1 MRCSASAGRYWF
13 GQAIISVA
21 LSLSAYPGFA
31 SGSEQI
37 RILSTNDIHTY
48 MRPVYHRYLDQPR
61 PWGIQSTEGNYVEK
75 AQYEGRVGGLAN
87 VATVINQL
95 RSEKPGQTLLVDS
108 GDTWHGS
115 GLSVFDKGVSMVKA
129 MNVIGYDA
137 MVPGNWEYF
146 YPRDHLLDLIDQA
159 EFPVIAFNLT
169 DKEWGDPVLE

>member
-1 MRCSASAGRYWF
+1 MRCFAGAGLSWL

-21 LSLSAYPGFA
+21 LSLSTHPAFA
-31 SGSEQI
+31 SESEQI

-87 VATVINQL
+87 VSTVINQL

-115 GLSVFDKGVSMVKA
+115 GKLTLHRRLRELAAAHGVRACAVWGGA
-129 MNVIGYDA
+129 
-137 MVPGNWEYF
+137 
-146 YPRDHLLDLIDQA
+146 
-159 EFPVIAFNLT
+159 NLNNEKNLYSAART
-169 DKEWGDPVLE
+169 GKRGKKEATE